1 VTQYSG
7 WWAMEDNEVTPQE
20 RLKEIEERLS
30 KPGTYEV
37 SLTEV
42 EYLISRVKRLEEALK
57 VAAEVYDSDVLRK
70 ELEGDE

>member
-1 VTQYSG
+1 
-7 WWAMEDNEVTPQE
+7 MEDNEVTPQE